1 MSYRLH
7 IPNTLDQALEIQRN
21 TKGTYIAAGTYILVN
36 HRHAEDLISLEKIPD
51 LASISDEGEAIRIG
65 ALATFDDIEKS
76 QCIRANLLALWQ
88 AAYETA
94 GPQIRNRA
102 TIGGN
107 IGCFSP
113 ASDAVTALVALD
125 AQVEVFDGAKHQ
137 IPVEKLTELKDE
149 AIITSVLVS
158 KRFCYSA
165 FEKVGK
171 RNAMSVSV
179 LNMAVAKAGSE
190 FRVAVG
196 CASPRVILCRATSE
210 ILSNDLVEVEKAK
223 TALVSE
229 MHPIEDRWGTVEY
242 RLEVGKNLL
251 SKLVQEAQR

>member
-1 MSYRLH
+1 MSFRLH
-7 IPNTLDQALEIQRN
+7 IPKTLDQALELQRS
-21 TKGTYIAAGTYILVN
+21 TKGTYLAAGTVILVN
-36 HRHAEDLISLEKIPD
+36 HRHAEDLISLEKIPG
-51 LASISDEGEAIRIG
+51 LSTISDEGSAVRIG

-76 QCIRANLLALWQ
+76 QCIKENLLALWQ

-94 GPQIRNRA
+94 GPQIRHRA

-125 AQVEVFDGAKHQ
+125 AKVEVFDGTFHH
-137 IPVEKLTELKDE
+137 IPIEKLTELDDG
-149 AIITSVLVS
+149 AIITSVVVP
-158 KRFCYSA
+158 KRFSFST

-171 RNAMSVSV
+171 RSAMSVSV
-179 LNMAVAKAGSE
+179 LNMAVAKAGAE

-196 CASPRVILCRATSE
+196 CASPRVILCRATSD
-210 ILSNDLVEVEKAK
+210 ILSSDCGSIEKAK

-229 MHPIEDRWGTVEY
+229 MHPIDDRWGTVEY

-251 SKLVQEAQR
+251 SKLVQEAQG

>member
-1 MSYRLH
+1 MNYRLH
-7 IPNTLDQALEIQRN
+7 IPNTLDQAIESQRKTN
-21 TKGTYIAAGTYILVN
+21 GTYIAAGTVILVN
-36 HRHAEDLISLEKIPD
+36 HRHAEDLISLEKIPG
-51 LASISDEGEAIRIG
+51 LSAISDEGDAIRIG

-76 QCIRANLLALWQ
+76 QCIRKSLPALWQ
-88 AAYETA
+88 TAYETA
-94 GPQIRNRA
+94 GPQIRHRA

-125 AQVEVFDGAKHQ
+125 AEVEVFDGSVHQ
-137 IPVEKLTELKDE
+137 IPIEKLTELKDG
-149 AIITSVLVS
+149 AIITSVLVP
-158 KRFCYSA
+158 KRFNFSA

-179 LNMAVAKAGSE
+179 LNMAVAKSGSE

-196 CASPRVILCRATSE
+196 CASSKVILCKTTSD
-210 ILSNDLVEVEKAK
+210 ILSKDPGAIEKAK
-223 TALVSE
+223 SALVSE
-229 MHPIEDRWGTVEY
+229 MHPIEDRWGTVKY